1 MYAHK
6 PQITRVHSGPI
17 TRDEVT
23 ISRLGMNFYDVSD
36 QDYVGHVPD
45 AQRICAVK
53 PQGETS

>member
-6 PQITRVHSGPI
+6 PQITRVPSGPI
-17 TRDEVT
+17 KRDEVT

-36 QDYVGHVPD
+36 QDYVGVPD

>member
-6 PQITRVHSGPI
+6 PQITRVPSGPI
-17 TRDEVT
+17 KRDEVT

-36 QDYVGHVPD
+36 QDYVGVPG